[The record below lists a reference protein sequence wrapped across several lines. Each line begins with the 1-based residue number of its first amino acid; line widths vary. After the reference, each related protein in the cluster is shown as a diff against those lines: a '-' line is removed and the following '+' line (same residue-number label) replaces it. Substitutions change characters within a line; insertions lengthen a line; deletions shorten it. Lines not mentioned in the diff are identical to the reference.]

1 MLHFLLKGENKM
13 RKIEDY
19 MILQRHSAIDLSKE
33 VLIWTKKYGY
43 EIFGGAFWNGIEY
56 CQTIVKYSN

>member
-1 MLHFLLKGENKM
+1 M